1 MKFDD
6 YLNEKLKDPEFR
18 KIYERDKIKYDIISQ
33 TIAER
38 NRQNLT
44 QKDLAD
50 RMETKQ
56 ASVSRFENGNVN
68 PSLDFL
74 IKLAESLG
82 KKLEVKFV

>member
-1 MKFDD
+1 MKFRDF
-6 YLNEKLKDPEFR
+6 LEEQLKDPEFR